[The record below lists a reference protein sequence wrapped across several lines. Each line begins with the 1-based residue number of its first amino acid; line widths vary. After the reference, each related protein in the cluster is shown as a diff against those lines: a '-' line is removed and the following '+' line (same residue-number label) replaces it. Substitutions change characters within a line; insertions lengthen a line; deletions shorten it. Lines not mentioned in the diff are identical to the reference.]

1 LVQHSI
7 DTGNAAPV
15 RLHPRRLPLAK
26 RAIAEQTLRE
36 MADSGVIEP
45 ASGPWSSPV
54 VLVRKKDE
62 SWRFCVDYRRLN
74 EVTRKD
80 SYPLPR
86 IDDALEHVAG
96 SAWFSSLDLRSGYWQ
111 VELAPKARPK
121 TAFSIGQGLWQFRRM
136 PFGLCNAP
144 ATFERLMEKVLAD
157 IPRNRCVV
165 YLDDLLVHGKEFE
178 VALANLR
185 EVFLAIQRAN
195 LRLNSKKCQLL
206 RQETV
211 FLGHVISAQEIA
223 TDPAKIAA
231 VQNWPEPVNVSQL
244 RTFLGLASYYR
255 RFVKNF
261 ATIASPLHEL
271 TRKNQPFRW
280 DWVHARAFTQL
291 REALVTSP
299 VLEYPDA
306 SRMFILDRDA
316 SDVVLGAVLSQ
327 VSEGKE
333 RAIAYFSRALSG
345 PEKNYCVTRR
355 ELLAVVAALKHF
367 RPYLYGQSF
376 LLRTDHASLVWLLSF
391 KEPEGQLARWLERL
405 QDYDFI
411 VQHRAGKLHANA
423 DALSRR
429 PCSNERCQHCE
440 RVEACAGDCDVE
452 HFSNPVSQNS
462 LPAQSSGAPVGN
474 QPSKPACSRVTAVPK
489 PSPIAVAP
497 VPQLDCEQLI
507 AEQEKDPALQQV
519 LGWVKAG
526 RRPEYNA
533 VAHLGLEVDILG
545 PFPISDRGNRYVL
558 VAMDYFTKWPEAF
571 AVPDQSASTTARVLV
586 DEVFSRFGAPERLHS
601 DQGRNFEAEV
611 FAAVCE
617 RLGVKKTHTTPLHP
631 QSDGLVERFN
641 RTLTTQLAV
650 LTSARQ
656 KDWDE
661 HLPLVLWAYRTA
673 VQESSQLTPA
683 ALMFELVH
691 ELARLTEALKDEL
704 VSQELPSSLQGLL
717 GPPPRFSPRPSS
729 SRADTQDEPMQ
740 LDKTR
745 DDDVQWKGLV
755 FTAGNRFTNSRTV
768 QQKELGALEGVTP
781 RRLPDQRCLLPVF
794 EQRTNVVQALVDLG
808 SDHKLINAKALGIPA
823 LPLETYLRV
832 QALDGSPLPSIT
844 HRTPLVSLRISGNL
858 TLR

>member
-1 LVQHSI
+1 MDLRALARIGYPEFGPAQQEELARRAFLRGVRPWRLREHIRLAAPASLAEALREAERAEPAEPI
-7 DTGNAAPV
+7 MAERHAPV

-111 VELAPKARPK
+111 VELAPEARPK

-185 EVFLAIQRAN
+185 EVFLAIRRAN
-195 LRLNSKKCQLL
+195 LRLNPKKCQLL

-211 FLGHVISAQEIA
+211 FLGHVISAQGIA

-306 SRMFILDRDA
+306 SRMFILDTDA
-316 SDVVLGAVLSQ
+316 SD
-327 VSEGKE
+327 
-333 RAIAYFSRALSG
+333 
-345 PEKNYCVTRR
+345 
-355 ELLAVVAALKHF
+355 
-367 RPYLYGQSF
+367 
-376 LLRTDHASLVWLLSF
+376 
-391 KEPEGQLARWLERL
+391 
-405 QDYDFI
+405 
-411 VQHRAGKLHANA
+411 
-423 DALSRR
+423 
-429 PCSNERCQHCE
+429 
-440 RVEACAGDCDVE
+440 
-452 HFSNPVSQNS
+452 
-462 LPAQSSGAPVGN
+462 
-474 QPSKPACSRVTAVPK
+474 
-489 PSPIAVAP
+489 
-497 VPQLDCEQLI
+497 LDCEQLI

-533 VAHLGLEVDILG
+533 VAHLGLEGVDILG
-545 PFPISDRGNRYVL
+545 PFPVSDRGNRYVL

-617 RLGVKKTHTTPLHP
+617 RLGVKKTRTTPLHP

-683 ALMFELVH
+683 ALMFGRELRTPV
-691 ELARLTEALKDEL
+691 DL
-704 VSQELPSSLQGLL
+704 VF
-717 GPPPRFSPRPSS
+717 GPPPQIVWLLKRGEGLWRSL
-729 SRADTQDEPMQ
+729 Q
-740 LDKTR
+740 LNRDQQLMISANHYATVKKTPC
-745 DDDVQWKGLV
+745 
-755 FTAGNRFTNSRTV
+755 
-768 QQKELGALEGVTP
+768 TP
-781 RRLPDQRCLLPVF
+781 PP
-794 EQRTNVVQALVDLG
+794 LVDIEEDVLPPPLG
-808 SDHKLINAKALGIPA
+808 FKDIWPA
-823 LPLETYLRV
+823 PQLNIEDVELPPPPLEDATLPPPL
-832 QALDGSPLPSIT
+832 LDIRDITLASPLPLLEYEDVALFSLNP
-844 HRTPLVSLRISGNL
+844 RFEDVMPTPLLDVTLLPPQPGAEYVVFAPQPDPADVVPAGRPNASHITLLQRHRPGAVSADVGLWGSGYAGSEQTTNILLETGVPRNINGGGLKHRPPGGAMEKAFLRRNSTSLSPGGASPTSWVHEPQDFLFEKMTVRRSGL
-858 TLR
+858 FKRDCEEQRVPPQSTRG